1 MRKAFRIL
9 YTILMPILFVALLA
23 TCLSFEGELSL
34 ATSVSNSSSGATG
47 EVNVSAST
55 VINIKGTIFNLE
67 NWVAG
72 LDKVFD
78 YRFDLSSFSFQLV
91 EDASQSSLSTGG
103 EYVLT
108 LHLLSIIGILI
119 FGIGVFL
126 SEVGYGSKVATL
138 IGAIALIGGSVCI
151 FADVNLNQGLRYIFT
166 VDSGNGPETVFHLS
180 WDWLTLKLVA
190 GIADGLTLLN
200 VLFVLLKFKK
210 PAKD

>member
-23 TCLSFEGELSL
+23 ICLSFEGELSL
-34 ATSVSNSSSGATG
+34 ATSVSNSASGATG

-166 VDSGNGPETVFHLS
+166 VDSGNGPERVFHLS
-180 WDWLTLKLVA
+180 WDWLT
-190 GIADGLTLLN
+190 
-200 VLFVLLKFKK
+200 
-210 PAKD
+210 